1 MVSTRCNFFDDCE
14 KILMHL
20 SLSESL
26 LKGRVKKLNVGGNDS
41 KLRYGSNKIGEN
53 SRIFEPVTLGFPSRE
68 QMGKDQFTGTVIGK
82 NAVLRSGTILYC
94 DVVAGDDFSTGH
106 NVLIREHTTLGNNVA
121 IGSSSVIE
129 GTCRLG
135 NDIRIQSMVFIPTH
149 TTIGNGVFIGP
160 NSVLTNDRY
169 PPTGKPELK
178 GPVVEDNVTIGANT
192 TILPGVRLG
201 RGSAVAAGAIVTKD
215 VPAGMLAI
223 GAPARVRSM
232 PQEMVRL

>member
-1 MVSTRCNFFDDCE
+1 MVS
-14 KILMHL
+14 
-20 SLSESL
+20 
-26 LKGRVKKLNVGGNDS
+26 DS
-41 KLRYGSNKIGEN
+41 KMRYGTNTIGEN

-68 QMGKDQFTGTVIGK
+68 RIGKDTFTGTIIGK

-94 DVVAGDDFSTGH
+94 DVIAGDNFSTGH
-106 NVLIREHTTLGNNVA
+106 NVLVRENTTLGDNVA

-129 GTCRLG
+129 GTCTLG
-135 NDIRIQSMVFIPTH
+135 NNISIQSMAFIPTH
-149 TTIGNGVFIGP
+149 TSVGDHVFIGP
-160 NSVLTNDRY
+160 NTVLTNDRY
-169 PPTGKPELK
+169 PPTGKPSLE
-178 GPVVEDNVTIGANT
+178 GPVLEDYVAIGANA

-232 PQEMVRL
+232 PKEMVRA